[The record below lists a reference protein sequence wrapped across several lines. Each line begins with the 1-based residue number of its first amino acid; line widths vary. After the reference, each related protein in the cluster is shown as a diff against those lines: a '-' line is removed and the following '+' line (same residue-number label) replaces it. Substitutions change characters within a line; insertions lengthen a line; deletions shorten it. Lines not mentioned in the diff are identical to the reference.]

1 MYYLYLLEYAN
12 YSVQV
17 TEDVVLNEA
26 VISDFKQGLR
36 SVDLFELPES
46 VAFDEI
52 LMADLFLSEGRINM
66 KIRPFQHFRCVSCH
80 NLACPAHEQN
90 QVYVAYTGM

>member
-1 MYYLYLLEYAN
+1 M
-12 YSVQV
+12 QV

-36 SVDLFELPES
+36 SVDLFQLPES

-52 LMADLFLSEGRINM
+52 LMADFFLSEGRINM
-66 KIRPFQHFRCVSCH
+66 KTRPFKHFRCVSCH
-80 NLACPAHEQN
+80 HLACPAHEQS